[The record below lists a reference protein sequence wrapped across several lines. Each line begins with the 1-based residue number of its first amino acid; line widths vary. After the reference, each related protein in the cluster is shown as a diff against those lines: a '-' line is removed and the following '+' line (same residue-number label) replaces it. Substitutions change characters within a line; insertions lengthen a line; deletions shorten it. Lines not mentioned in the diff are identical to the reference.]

1 MKKRAAGGLVG
12 DAAGDA
18 LKGLEFGKIVGEIFG
33 AQLLLAG
40 RPSGIQSFREDVL
53 VGLGEAIR
61 RARGYR
67 TLFEY

>member
-1 MKKRAAGGLVG
+1 MDESPNPGETRNRGATGSFFAVRMKKRAAGGLVG

-40 RPSGIQSFREDVL
+40 RPSGIQSFR
-53 VGLGEAIR
+53 
-61 RARGYR
+61 
-67 TLFEY
+67 